1 MPLSARCESRCS
13 AASSSW
19 RKSSE
24 PSGLTILFPLLPPPV
39 GVLATLSVSQF
50 CARAYSALLWIE
62 SCGETA
68 MPSDLA
74 RWRASAVSCASLI
87 SRSDQ
92 ENMIGSVGRLRRLR
106 EARVAVCV
114 FALTLGVETVARG
127 VETVVDVANS
137 LSFLAPLMLARSAA
151 GPRAAAAADAPSEGP
166 SVEDLSLPEHQIRDV
181 GVRQLI
187 LLAHKVQ
194 ELRVAVF
201 GHFDDTFERLVT
213 VGDAEGYPAC
223 VERFKARFA
232 ACDENLERVA
242 MRLDALQQAPIG
254 MLVRGVI
261 RLERSRLD
269 AKCNEQVLR
278 QRLSVT
284 DLESEERPGLKQRV
298 QELAGSLAQRAAEV
312 EEALEELRAEAA
324 DCDEDE

>member
-1 MPLSARCESRCS
+1 
-13 AASSSW
+13 
-19 RKSSE
+19 
-24 PSGLTILFPLLPPPV
+24 
-39 GVLATLSVSQF
+39 
-50 CARAYSALLWIE
+50 
-62 SCGETA
+62 
-68 MPSDLA
+68 
-74 RWRASAVSCASLI
+74 
-87 SRSDQ
+87 
-92 ENMIGSVGRLRRLR
+92 
-106 EARVAVCV
+106 
-114 FALTLGVETVARG
+114 
-127 VETVVDVANS
+127 
-137 LSFLAPLMLARSAA
+137 MLARSAA

>member
-1 MPLSARCESRCS
+1 
-13 AASSSW
+13 
-19 RKSSE
+19 
-24 PSGLTILFPLLPPPV
+24 
-39 GVLATLSVSQF
+39 
-50 CARAYSALLWIE
+50 
-62 SCGETA
+62 

-92 ENMIGSVGRLRRLR
+92 ENMIVSVGRLRRLR

-114 FALTLGVETVARG
+114 FALGVETVARG

-151 GPRAAAAADAPSEGP
+151 GPRAAAAADAPTEGP